1 MIKVNKHILDNGL
14 ILLHHEDTT
23 TQMVAVNTLY
33 NIGSRNE
40 DPEHTGFAHLFEH
53 LMFGGSTNIPDFD
66 SPLQL
71 AGGENNAWTS
81 EDITNYYDVVPS
93 YNIETAL
100 WLESDR
106 MLSLNFNQNSL
117 DVQKNV
123 VIEEFKQRN
132 LNQPYGD
139 ISSLI
144 RSLAYKVHPYRWT
157 TIGKEISHIE
167 NTDLEQVKEL
177 FYSFY
182 APNNAII
189 AIVGNISFVKAIEL
203 VEKWF
208 SNIPRRN
215 ISDRVIPEE
224 PKQNESRFL
233 EVERDVPI
241 DAITKAFHMCGRM
254 DKDYHCYDILSDI
267 LSNGRSARLPQKL
280 IMERKLFS
288 EVNSYIS
295 GTIDPGLFY
304 VTGKPAPGVSLEEA
318 DKALTE
324 ELEILREE
332 LVSSQELKKWVNKF
346 EANDIFSNIYYLNV
360 ATNLCYY
367 ELLND
372 ADDINKEIDKYLSLT
387 PERIREVAIKAFV
400 PENCSTLYYKAK
412 K

>member
-1 MIKVNKHILDNGL
+1 M
-14 ILLHHEDTT
+14 
-23 TQMVAVNTLY
+23 
-33 NIGSRNE
+33 
-40 DPEHTGFAHLFEH
+40 LFR
-53 LMFGGSTNIPDFD
+53 S
-66 SPLQL
+66 
-71 AGGENNAWTS
+71 GENNAWTS

>member
-1 MIKVNKHILDNGL
+1 M
-14 ILLHHEDTT
+14 
-23 TQMVAVNTLY
+23 
-33 NIGSRNE
+33 
-40 DPEHTGFAHLFEH
+40 
-53 LMFGGSTNIPDFD
+53 
-66 SPLQL
+66 
-71 AGGENNAWTS
+71 
-81 EDITNYYDVVPS
+81 
-93 YNIETAL
+93 
-100 WLESDR
+100 
-106 MLSLNFNQNSL
+106 
-117 DVQKNV
+117 
-123 VIEEFKQRN
+123 
-132 LNQPYGD
+132 
-139 ISSLI
+139 
-144 RSLAYKVHPYRWT
+144 
-157 TIGKEISHIE
+157 
-167 NTDLEQVKEL
+167 
-177 FYSFY
+177 
-182 APNNAII
+182 
-189 AIVGNISFVKAIEL
+189 
-203 VEKWF
+203 
-208 SNIPRRN
+208 
-215 ISDRVIPEE
+215 
-224 PKQNESRFL
+224 

>member
-1 MIKVNKHILDNGL
+1 M
-14 ILLHHEDTT
+14 
-23 TQMVAVNTLY
+23 
-33 NIGSRNE
+33 
-40 DPEHTGFAHLFEH
+40 
-53 LMFGGSTNIPDFD
+53 
-66 SPLQL
+66 
-71 AGGENNAWTS
+71 
-81 EDITNYYDVVPS
+81 
-93 YNIETAL
+93 
-100 WLESDR
+100 
-106 MLSLNFNQNSL
+106 
-117 DVQKNV
+117 
-123 VIEEFKQRN
+123 
-132 LNQPYGD
+132 
-139 ISSLI
+139 I

-189 AIVGNISFVKAIEL
+189 AIVGNISFVKALEL

-288 EVNSYIS
+288 EVTS
-295 GTIDPGLFY
+295 
-304 VTGKPAPGVSLEEA
+304 
-318 DKALTE
+318 
-324 ELEILREE
+324 
-332 LVSSQELKKWVNKF
+332 
-346 EANDIFSNIYYLNV
+346 
-360 ATNLCYY
+360 
-367 ELLND
+367 
-372 ADDINKEIDKYLSLT
+372 
-387 PERIREVAIKAFV
+387 
-400 PENCSTLYYKAK
+400 
-412 K
+412 